1 MISIKKMSVLF
12 LIFVLFALS
21 PAGSA
26 LARDK
31 IITAVYT
38 EWFPYTY
45 TKDGNPKGF
54 EIDIFK
60 AVMEKNGYKVK
71 FIAYPW
77 KRCLLSLNSGEA
89 DALVSMLKT
98 PEREDSF
105 YFPEENISVSKT
117 VLFAS
122 TDSDFVYGGTLESLK
137 GKSVGVVDGFS
148 YGDDFD
154 QADYFIKEM
163 AVNTEILIMKLLHKR
178 SDLAAENMTVVKA
191 NARNMGMDGKI
202 KFFEPP
208 IHSRKLYA
216 VFSKK
221 NARLDLCREF
231 SKALSEFKKSGPY
244 LKILEEY
251 HINVV
256 DMK

>member
-1 MISIKKMSVLF
+1 MKSIKKNSVWFLISVLF
-12 LIFVLFALS
+12 FLYQTGAVFAK
-21 PAGSA
+21 
-26 LARDK
+26 DK
-31 IITAVYT
+31 VITAVYT

-45 TKDGNPKGF
+45 IKDGNPKGF

-60 AVMEKNGYKVK
+60 AVMEKIGYKVN

-105 YFPEENISVSKT
+105 YFPGENISVSKT
-117 VLFAS
+117 VFFAS
-122 TDSDFVYGGTLESLK
+122 SDSDFVYGGTLESLK
-137 GKSVGVVDGFS
+137 GKTVGVVDGFS

-154 QADYFIKEM
+154 KADYFSREM
-163 AVNTEILIMKLLHKR
+163 AVNTEILIMKLIHKR

-191 NARNMGMDGKI
+191 TARNMGFDGKI

-221 NARLDLCREF
+221 NARQDLCLEF
-231 SKALSEFKKSGPY
+231 SKALSEFKKSDSY

-251 HINVV
+251 HINAG